1 ELVGEPLSALSRPFT
16 FWTSRGH
23 VHRGGTMPAKPWV
36 TLRPPDPEREY
47 LVLLTALPLQRVR
60 DLGAFLLYTW
70 RILGQLRRTPGV
82 LGYALWARLLQRQ
95 FWTLSAWED
104 ETALQQFVVAPPHS
118 HITQALHEKMGQ
130 TRFVRWRLRG
140 AEFPPPWP
148 EPGARQDAA

>member
-1 ELVGEPLSALSRPFT
+1 
-16 FWTSRGH
+16 
-23 VHRGGTMPAKPWV
+23 MPAKPWV

-47 LVLLTALPLQRVR
+47 LVLLTALPLQRLR

-82 LGYALWARLLQRQ
+82 LGYALLARLLQRQ
-95 FWTLSAWED
+95 FWTLSVWED

-118 HITQALHEKMGQ
+118 HVMQALREKMGQ

-140 AEFPPPWP
+140 AEFPPRWP
-148 EPGARQDAA
+148 EALARQDAA